1 MSKEDIMASIFGAF
15 LFTLF
20 LFIIKSIII
29 TSMMLPYP
37 WNEIVIFS
45 FIFIIFILFFL
56 IHYDN
61 KKQ

>member
-20 LFIIKSIII
+20 IIKSIII
-29 TSMMLPYP
+29 ISMMLPYP

-45 FIFIIFILFFL
+45 FIFIIFILLFL
-56 IHYDN
+56 IHYNN